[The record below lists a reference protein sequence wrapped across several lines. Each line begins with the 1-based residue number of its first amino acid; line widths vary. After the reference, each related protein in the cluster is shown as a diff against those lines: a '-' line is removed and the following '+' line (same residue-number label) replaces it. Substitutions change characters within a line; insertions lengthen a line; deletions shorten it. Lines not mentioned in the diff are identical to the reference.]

1 MNELKIGDVVYLNSE
16 SRVLVTVAYINT
28 REEKFQGV
36 YFNPDSKKFEYTPA
50 LPIATVTKKV
60 Q

>member
-1 MNELKIGDVVYLNSE
+1 MNELKVGDIVYLNSE
-16 SRVLVTVAYINT
+16 SRVHITVTYINS

-36 YFNPDSKKFEYTPA
+36 YFNPDSKKFEFTPT
-50 LPIATVTKKV
+50 LPIAAVTKE